1 MPVPDV
7 DPGLHYRDRFVDFV
21 DEIHCSVVRRV
32 VDDDD
37 VLRLGPGR
45 EERTR
50 HGPRTPT
57 PLWATTTTAQRTE
70 RCSGSRTADIA
81 WALIAVAAAAV
92 ESGRLVVA
100 G

>member
-7 DPGLHYRDRFVDFV
+7 DPGLHYRDRFVDLV

-45 EERTR
+45 EERTQAR
-50 HGPRTPT
+50 SDDAYTVVGDDDD
-57 PLWATTTTAQRTE
+57 
-70 RCSGSRTADIA
+70 G
-81 WALIAVAAAAV
+81 AANREVLRFAHR
-92 ESGRLVVA
+92 GHRLGA
-100 G
+100 NCRRRRRG

>member
-7 DPGLHYRDRFVDFV
+7 DPGLHYRDR
-21 DEIHCSVVRRV
+21 V
-32 VDDDD
+32 VDLAAKSLPSCDALSTTTISSGS
-37 VLRLGPGR
+37 VPAVRS
-45 EERTR
+45 ERR
-50 HGPRTPT
+50 HGPMTPT
-57 PLWATTTTAQRTE
+57 PLWATTTTAQRTA

-92 ESGRLVVA
+92 KYGRLVVA